1 MSVLDAFKLRSYDLE
16 PVYAAWENP
25 PMFYGDGRNESV
37 DDWLKKVKDGC
48 QERNVPK
55 EYWHKVAQ
63 KYMGEKAKARLD
75 ELKVVMHKVHGGNY
89 RWNWQKFKIAMRNLE
104 WHIDATA
111 MTTVKVH
118 TKSSGR
124 WWTTR
129 KKDEPESPITE
140 EPVNDLQMSKKE
152 KEGEKE
158 RPPLLTGAKSASGNF
173 FKPLRRASTTD
184 TTRPQVQKNKSDA
197 SVTVT
202 RPLPTR
208 SSTTD
213 HTVTTVANAPVWL
226 INACNALDFL
236 TSEHPKV
243 MTTISAI
250 LITAGSLPAIPAVAA
265 GAGGA
270 VLASGAAQ
278 AVGAIAVGL
287 GSWLRAQQDGNS
299 SHSPTTTSSV
309 KEVS

>member
-1 MSVLDAFKLRSYDLE
+1 MSVLDAFKLKSYDLE

-25 PMFYGDGRNESV
+25 PLFSGDGRDESV

-48 QERNVPK
+48 QEKNVPK

-63 KYMGEKAKARLD
+63 KYMGEKAKARLE
-75 ELKVVMHKVHGGNY
+75 ELKVVMRKVHGGNY

-111 MTTVKVH
+111 TTTVKVH
-118 TKSSGR
+118 AKSSGH

-140 EPVNDLQMSKKE
+140 EPVNDLQISKKE
-152 KEGEKE
+152 KEVKKE
-158 RPPLLTGAKSASGNF
+158 RPPPLTGAKSTSGDF
-173 FKPLRRASTTD
+173 FRPLRRASTTD
-184 TTRPQVQKNKSDA
+184 AARPQVQKAKSDL
-197 SVTVT
+197 TVT
-202 RPLPTR
+202 CPSPTR

-213 HTVTTVANAPVWL
+213 QTVTTVANAPVWL
-226 INACNALDFL
+226 LNACNALDFL

-243 MTTISAI
+243 MSTISAI

-287 GSWLRAQQDGNS
+287 GSWLRAQQDGHTM
-299 SHSPTTTSSV
+299 HSPTTTSSV
-309 KEVS
+309 KEIS

>member
-1 MSVLDAFKLRSYDLE
+1 MSVLDAFKLKSYDLE
-16 PVYAAWENP
+16 PVYVAWKDP
-25 PMFYGDGRNESV
+25 PTFFGDGRDESI

-75 ELKVVMHKVHGGNY
+75 ELKVVMRKVHGGNY

-104 WHIDATA
+104 WHIDAA
-111 MTTVKVH
+111 ATTTIKVH
-118 TKSSGR
+118 TKASGP
-124 WWTTR
+124 WWTMR
-129 KKDEPESPITE
+129 KKDGPESPITE
-140 EPVNDLQMSKKE
+140 EPVNDLQISKKE
-152 KEGEKE
+152 KEGKKE
-158 RPPLLTGAKSASGNF
+158 RPPLLAGAKSASSDF
-173 FKPLRRASTTD
+173 FRPLRRASTSD
-184 TTRPQVQKNKSDA
+184 VIRPQLPKTKPDL
-197 SVTVT
+197 SVTL
-202 RPLPTR
+202 PSPTR

-213 HTVTTVANAPVWL
+213 QTVTTVANAPIWL
-226 INACNALDFL
+226 LNATHALDFL

-287 GSWLRAQQDGNS
+287 GSWLRAQQDTNS

>member
-1 MSVLDAFKLRSYDLE
+1 MSVLDAFKLKSYDLE
-16 PVYAAWENP
+16 PVYTAWENP
-25 PMFYGDGRNESV
+25 PTFFGDGRDESIN
-37 DDWLKKVKDGC
+37 DWLKKVKDGC
-48 QERNVPK
+48 QERN
-55 EYWHKVAQ
+55 VAQ

-75 ELKVVMHKVHGGNY
+75 ELKVVMRKVHGGNY

-104 WHIDATA
+104 WHIDVAAT
-111 MTTVKVH
+111 TTIKVH
-118 TKSSGR
+118 TKASGH

-129 KKDEPESPITE
+129 KKDGPESPITPITE
-140 EPVNDLQMSKKE
+140 EPISDLQMVSKE
-152 KEGEKE
+152 KEGKKE
-158 RPPLLTGAKSASGNF
+158 RPSLSASAKSVTGGF
-173 FKPLRRASTTD
+173 LRPLRRASTSD
-184 TTRPQVQKNKSDA
+184 VIRPQLQKTKPDL
-197 SVTVT
+197 SVSL
-202 RPLPTR
+202 PSPTR

-213 HTVTTVANAPVWL
+213 QTVTTVANAPIWL
-226 INACNALDFL
+226 LNATHALDFL

-287 GSWLRAQQDGNS
+287 GSWLRATQQDGNS
-299 SHSPTTTSSV
+299 TQSQSTTSSL
-309 KEVS
+309 KEVL

>member
-1 MSVLDAFKLRSYDLE
+1 MSVLDAFKLKPYDLE

-37 DDWLKKVKDGC
+37 DDWLKKVKNGC

-55 EYWHKVAQ
+55 ECWHRVAQ
-63 KYMGEKAKARLD
+63 KYMGEKAKTRLD
-75 ELKVVMHKVHGGNY
+75 ELKVVMRKVHGGNY
-89 RWNWQKFKIAMRNLE
+89 RWNWEKFKIAMRNLE

-111 MTTVKVH
+111 TTTVKVQA
-118 TKSSGR
+118 KSSGH
-124 WWTTR
+124 WWTIR
-129 KKDEPESPITE
+129 KKDEPETPITE
-140 EPVNDLQMSKKE
+140 EPVNDLQISKKE
-152 KEGEKE
+152 KEGKKE
-158 RPPLLTGAKSASGNF
+158 RPPVLASAKSGSGDF
-173 FKPLRRASTTD
+173 FRPLRRASTTD
-184 TTRPQVQKNKSDA
+184 ALKLQVEKTKLDTSLVCP
-197 SVTVT
+197 S
-202 RPLPTR
+202 PTR

-213 HTVTTVANAPVWL
+213 QTVTTVASAPVWL
-226 INACNALDFL
+226 LNACNALDFL

-243 MTTISAI
+243 MSTISAI

-299 SHSPTTTSSV
+299 SHSPSTTSSV